1 MTRLSIKRVLNFL
14 RFVVPRITAK
24 LMGVANMTKARQY
37 LTSLRPL
44 AIQALRSNSGKLPGL
59 VTVQNLDQTATER
72 LVESGTIVHKF
83 LDQSSAL
90 KFGEKLL
97 VDSQSFTKELS
108 TLGADRVTSKLG
120 FDVVVG
126 NSSMT
131 ALIGDG
137 TPIANIRRGTDEGMV
152 DFYNI
157 DNHYPEA
164 LAIRNRLLDSGL
176 KELLEEVSGSK
187 LYLKSMNAYIN
198 IGVTDTRGFH
208 VDAFGVTQ
216 IKVFVYLTDV
226 MELKNGP
233 YCYVLG
239 SHREKAL
246 QQVNSYASALIGLS
260 DTDIVLLDFTN
271 AFPILGPAGTLI
283 VSDQSGAHRGFP
295 QEVGGRRALCVF
307 NFFQEGS

>member
-1 MTRLSIKRVLNFL
+1 MQKVSVKRVLNYF
-14 RFVVPRITAK
+14 RYVVPKIFAK
-24 LMGVANMTKARQY
+24 LKGVANMKEAQPY
-37 LTSLRPL
+37 LMSLRPL
-44 AIQALRSNSGKLPGL
+44 ALQTVSSNAGKLPSST
-59 VTVQNLDQTATER
+59 TVQSLDKIAAER
-72 LVESGTIVHKF
+72 LAESGTIVHKF
-83 LDQSSAL
+83 LDRTTAS

-97 VDSQSFTKELS
+97 ADSRAFSEEFSAPSATR
-108 TLGADRVTSKLG
+108 GTSKLG
-120 FDVVVG
+120 FDVVIG
-126 NSSMT
+126 NTSMT

-164 LAIRNRLLDSGL
+164 LAIRNELLDSGL
-176 KELLEEVSGSK
+176 KELLEDLSGKK
-187 LYLKSMNAYIN
+187 LYLKSMNAYVN
-198 IGVTDTRGFH
+198 IDVTDTRGFH

-226 MELKNGP
+226 LELKNGP

-246 QQVNSYASALIGLS
+246 QSVNSYASPLVGLTA
-260 DTDIVLLDFTN
+260 TDLVLLDFSN
-271 AFPILGPAGTLI
+271 AYPILGPAGTLI

-307 NFFQEGS
+307 NFFQSNE

>member
-1 MTRLSIKRVLNFL
+1 
-14 RFVVPRITAK
+14 
-24 LMGVANMTKARQY
+24 MGVANMKKARQY

-44 AIQALRSNSGKLPGL
+44 SIQALASNAGKLPGSA
-59 VTVQNLDQTATER
+59 TVQNMDKTASGR
-72 LVESGTIVHKF
+72 LAESGTIVYKF
-83 LDQSSAL
+83 LDRSSAS

-97 VDSQSFTKELS
+97 TDSQAFS
-108 TLGADRVTSKLG
+108 TEFSAPSATRGTSKLG
-120 FDVVVG
+120 IDVVIG
-126 NSSMT
+126 NTSMT

-137 TPIANIRRGTDEGMV
+137 KPVANIRKGTDAGLV
-152 DFYNI
+152 DLFHA

-164 LAIRNRLLDSGL
+164 LAIRSELLDSGL
-176 KELLEEVSGSK
+176 KELLEDVSGTK

-198 IGVTDTRGFH
+198 IDVTDTRGFH

-226 MELKNGP
+226 LELKDGP

-246 QQVNSYASALIGLS
+246 QSVNSYASTLIGLT
-260 DTDIVLLDFTN
+260 DTDIVLLDFAN
-271 AFPILGPAGTLI
+271 AYPILGPAGTLI

-307 NFFQEGS
+307 NFFQSDE